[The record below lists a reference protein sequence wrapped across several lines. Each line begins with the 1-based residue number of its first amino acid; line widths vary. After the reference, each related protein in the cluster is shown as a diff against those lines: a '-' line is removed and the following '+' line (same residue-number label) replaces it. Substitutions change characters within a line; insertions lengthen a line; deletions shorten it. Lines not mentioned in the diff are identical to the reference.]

1 MVSGRLVLISAFPLH
16 NHSTGVYR
24 KAHACLKPLPALV
37 AQCEEWHYCASRS
50 FLTIKGRAEITAN
63 LVGRVLNAFIEPL
76 SWKSIVCPLSSPLS
90 DHLS

>member
-1 MVSGRLVLISAFPLH
+1 M
-16 NHSTGVYR
+16 N
-24 KAHACLKPLPALV
+24 ACLKPLPALV
-37 AQCEEWHYCASRS
+37 AQCEEWRYCASRS

-90 DHLS
+90 DQLS